1 MFTMRS
7 MRSSRS
13 ISLFA
18 VPAILTGLLAAGL
31 VVLGGAVASGSAHAP
46 CDAGSADW
54 NINEDGDTILIG
66 TAAELILLST
76 TDDPASYWSEN
87 WTYRLTADIDL
98 NSCDWS
104 PIGTSDSPLVGTF
117 DGDGHKISGLYISS
131 TSAGDVGLFG
141 FVGDGSYIQE
151 LTVSGEINIP
161 LGSDAG
167 GSTVGGIAGYIA
179 GETYLNKVIADVD
192 ISVLTAAGSG
202 NIGGLVGHID
212 YGLVRNSA
220 HRGDFVVTG
229 TKIVGGLVGYST
241 DSLELDSN
249 YSIATFDVT
258 GLAGYDSAGII
269 GDGCEGVP
277 SVIDTFSVG
286 SGQHWGLQRADC
298 GTFLDSFYN
307 NTTFLGVPNSDE
319 DSVAG
324 VLAESTL
331 NMKDPITYEQNNWN
345 IVEGWAVFEQ
355 YDAPLRIWGICSL
368 VNDGYPFLL
377 WEYTTDPCTVT
388 PPPSNSGSS
397 GSVYVAPVI
406 VPEVVIP
413 RTLRQSTVI
422 EATGDKPA
430 RLLGRSLDK
439 DVLFVADSARLGVEA
454 KKTLRQAARLALAS
468 DSRVAVTGFAAI
480 SSRGSIYERSVA
492 NKRALA
498 VARYLR
504 AQGVENWIYY
514 SGLSGKA
521 GLDFAGQPRR
531 VEIRILK

>member
-1 MFTMRS
+1 
-7 MRSSRS
+7 
-13 ISLFA
+13 
-18 VPAILTGLLAAGL
+18 
-31 VVLGGAVASGSAHAP
+31 
-46 CDAGSADW
+46 
-54 NINEDGDTILIG
+54 
-66 TAAELILLST
+66 
-76 TDDPASYWSEN
+76 
-87 WTYRLTADIDL
+87 
-98 NSCDWS
+98 
-104 PIGTSDSPLVGTF
+104 
-117 DGDGHKISGLYISS
+117 
-131 TSAGDVGLFG
+131 
-141 FVGDGSYIQE
+141 
-151 LTVSGEINIP
+151 
-161 LGSDAG
+161 
-167 GSTVGGIAGYIA
+167 
-179 GETYLNKVIADVD
+179 
-192 ISVLTAAGSG
+192 
-202 NIGGLVGHID
+202 
-212 YGLVRNSA
+212 
-220 HRGDFVVTG
+220 VTG

-454 KKTLRQAARLALAS
+454 KKILRQAARLALAS

>member
-13 ISLFA
+13 LSLFA

-46 CDAGSADW
+46 CDAGAAAW
-54 NINEDGDTILIG
+54 NINDDGDTILIG

-76 TDDPASYWSEN
+76 TDDPGFYWSEG

-179 GETYLNKVIADVD
+179 GETYLNKVRADVD

-241 DSLELDSN
+241 DSLELNSN

-258 GLAGYDSAGII
+258 GLDAFDSAGII
-269 GDGCEGVP
+269 GDGCDGVP

-286 SGQHWGLQRADC
+286 SGQHWGVQRADC
-298 GTFLDSFYN
+298 GTYEDTFYN
-307 NTTFLGVPNSDE
+307 KTTFLGVPTNDE
-319 DSVAG
+319 DSLVG
-324 VLAESTL
+324 VLAETTL
-331 NMKDPITYEQNNWN
+331 NMKDRITYEQNNWN

-355 YDAPLRIWGICSL
+355 YNAPLRIWGICSL

-377 WEYTTDPCTVT
+377 WEYTTDPCNVT

-406 VPEVVIP
+406 VQEVVMS
-413 RTLRQSTVI
+413 RTLRKSTI
-422 EATGDKPA
+422 IQATGNNPA
-430 RLLGRSLDK
+430 RLVGRSLGK
-439 DVLFVADSARLGVEA
+439 DVIFAADSVRLSELT
-454 KKTLRQAARLALAS
+454 KKTLRQAARLAISSKS
-468 DSRVAVTGFAAI
+468 DVAVTGFAAL
-480 SSRGSIYERSVA
+480 SSSGRAYEKSVA
-492 NKRALA
+492 QRRALA

-504 AQGVENWIYY
+504 AQGLEATIYY
-514 SGLSGKA
+514 YGLSGRA
-521 GLDFAGQPRR
+521 GLAFEGEPRR